1 MRLKLFV
8 TATFLV
14 TASIAAFAQTDEAQ
28 NPAPPTI
35 EDVQKLVQTI
45 STDKAK
51 LKAFCELNTLY
62 EQMEKAEEKNDTKEA
77 DALGVKIDSL
87 EGQFGP
93 DYRRVMD
100 AWGEVDPNSA
110 EGEKLTA
117 IFEQLQD
124 KCKQRTLASGL
135 YERIGYPLFET
146 MERREAPLQCNRC

>member
-1 MRLKLFV
+1 MKHRTQRRL
-8 TATFLV
+8 
-14 TASIAAFAQTDEAQ
+14 
-28 NPAPPTI
+28 I
-35 EDVQKLVQTI
+35 EDVQKLIQTI

-87 EGQFGP
+87 ERQFGP

-100 AWGEVDPNSA
+100 ALGEVDPNSA

-117 IFEQLQD
+117 IFEQLQE
-124 KCKQRTLASGL
+124 KCK
-135 YERIGYPLFET
+135 
-146 MERREAPLQCNRC
+146 